1 MRSRRTPAAPRE
13 RSRPPRDSA
22 PARAPWL
29 DRLAWGA
36 GLAAG
41 VVLVLGVWFVRD
53 VLLLAFAGV
62 LVALLLRTPA
72 DWLSRR
78 TGLPGVPAVALV
90 CVLLLGILTGL
101 FLWQGPSIA
110 EQARELGQELPVAVD
125 ALEARL
131 RQYDWVRNL
140 LDNLPEP
147 SQLLNRSQG
156 TIARATGILS
166 QTALA
171 LVHFTV
177 ILFVGLVL
185 ALGPAT
191 YVRNAVRLVP
201 PHRRGRARE
210 ILDQLANTLR
220 WWLLGRLIAMTA
232 IGLMT
237 WIGLALL
244 GIPLAGVLA
253 VVAALLSFVPN
264 IGPILSAIPAILL
277 GLVESPQLAL
287 AVAGVYGGVQF
298 IESYILDPVLDRKTV
313 YLPPAMTVVA
323 QLIMALAAGILGVAL
338 ATPLLAGVVVL
349 VRTLYLEDALGDRNT
364 GKARGAEAAAP

>member
-1 MRSRRTPAAPRE
+1 
-13 RSRPPRDSA
+13 
-22 PARAPWL
+22 
-29 DRLAWGA
+29 
-36 GLAAG
+36 
-41 VVLVLGVWFVRD
+41 VILVLGIWFVRD

-62 LVALLLRTPA
+62 LVALLLRAPA
-72 DWLSRR
+72 DWLSHR
-78 TGLPGVPAVALV
+78 TGMPGVPSVALV
-90 CVLLLGILTGL
+90 CVLVLGILTGL
-101 FLWQGPSIA
+101 FVWQGPSIA
-110 EQARELGQELPVAVD
+110 EQARELGEELPVAID

-131 RQYDWVRNL
+131 RQYDWVRNI

-191 YVRNAVRLVP
+191 YVRNTVRLVP
-201 PHRRGRARE
+201 PRGRERARD

-232 IGLMT
+232 IGLLT

-287 AVAGVYGGVQF
+287 AVAGVYAAVQF

-313 YLPPAMTVVA
+313 YLPPALTVVA

-364 GKARGAEAAAP
+364 GKARGAEAPATA